1 MGLQASVLGLQ
12 MLPVSYLLL
21 SNRMQTLWQEPNQ
34 LLVKLHS
41 KAGQKYFTLSGPLQ
55 SPSAVSLNLSSII
68 HVPGR
73 TADVD
78 GLMSSVQDT
87 TQHRTFTSDSKPPL
101 LPAGFCTS
109 APSSSNDGTSNM
121 GTVNVSLAASRCLLH
136 APALLVLLAQPPLAL
151 DAGVPVL
158 VWIRLACA
166 VQDLEARV
174 QLKAA
179 ILKSHPPTARY
190 IVETAAVC
198 LDYGLQTAPPQGFTL
213 QPVAWNLVVKAVKL
227 TCPAIQNL
235 SDKLCGSVGQKYFG
249 LLGTSPSGWPQ
260 LVAAKLDSLITSP
273 NRPSVAHL
281 LARTSSAAS
290 SRQLY
295 QSSVPSQHASITV
308 CTPALLPCRQILLD
322 CYGAVNVL

>member
-1 MGLQASVLGLQ
+1 M
-12 MLPVSYLLL
+12 
-21 SNRMQTLWQEPNQ
+21 
-34 LLVKLHS
+34 
-41 KAGQKYFTLSGPLQ
+41 
-55 SPSAVSLNLSSII
+55 
-68 HVPGR
+68 
-73 TADVD
+73 
-78 GLMSSVQDT
+78 
-87 TQHRTFTSDSKPPL
+87 
-101 LPAGFCTS
+101 
-109 APSSSNDGTSNM
+109 
-121 GTVNVSLAASRCLLH
+121 
-136 APALLVLLAQPPLAL
+136 
-151 DAGVPVL
+151 
-158 VWIRLACA
+158 
-166 VQDLEARV
+166 

-213 QPVAWNLVVKAVKL
+213 QPLAWNLVVKAVKL

-295 QSSVPSQHASITV
+295 HMLTCSCMHQQATCS
-308 CTPALLPCRQILLD
+308 TPVSPCAHNQGGGYRQ
-322 CYGAVNVL
+322 